1 MKQIILNLIALILI
15 SVTPIVALSGS
26 AIAAPA
32 SKPCP
37 ATPGDPKTQVLIGI
51 DQTGNNC
58 QDTQVND
65 TVSAIVKLISYVAG
79 IVAVIMILVSGFKFM
94 TSAGDAGKTAS
105 ARSTLIYAMIGLA
118 IAALAQAIV
127 QFVLSAATKAGG

>member
-1 MKQIILNLIALILI
+1 MKHIILNVLALISL
-15 SVTPIVALSGS
+15 SVAPIAILPGS
-26 AIAAPA
+26 ATAAPA

-37 ATPGDPKTQVLIGI
+37 ATPGDAKTQVLIGI

-58 QDTQVND
+58 NESQVTD
-65 TVSAIVKLISYVAG
+65 TVAAAVKLISYVAG

-118 IAALAQAIV
+118 VAALAQAIV
-127 QFVLSAATKAGG
+127 QFVLSTTTKAGG